1 MKIDKSLF
9 HPDYKREPYWWEAA
23 QPGTQYST
31 DLPAA
36 TEVFI
41 VGSGYSG
48 LSAAL
53 ELAREGRDVTVVD
66 ALAFG
71 EGASSRSGGG
81 VSAGINLGKGISGTP
96 GQNQRSDDHQ
106 ETVASLLTE
115 SVSAYEFVQ
124 TLVERENI
132 NCHFERRG
140 RFVGAFSKAHYPGL
154 IKKAELLNRLAD
166 LDASVVSREEQ
177 RSEIGSDYYH
187 GGMIINRAGKLH
199 PSLFHAGLLDACHR
213 AGVTLCP
220 HTKVEAIHRISGDF
234 TIKTSGTAG
243 RRECQAEQVIIAT
256 NAYTGALTPK
266 LRNRL
271 VPISSQIIVTEELPE
286 DLARELI
293 PNGRTISETPR
304 VTSYY
309 RLLPGDRRVMYGGRA
324 RFQDVPTDVSAM
336 LLHHMMTDR
345 WPQLK
350 EARITHSWSGLV
362 AMTMDALPHMGQE
375 DGMHYCVGCNGSGI
389 AMMTYLG
396 NQVARR
402 ILQNGRTESA
412 YEHLKFPGIPV
423 PFYRGKPWFLP
434 VLGGYYRYLDRR
446 DRNSGT

>member
-9 HPDYKREPYWWEAA
+9 HPEYKREPYWWEAA
-23 QPGTQYST
+23 RPGTQYST
-31 DLPAA
+31 ELPAA
-36 TEVFI
+36 TEIFI
-41 VGSGYSG
+41 VGSGYAG

-71 EGASSRSGGG
+71 EGASSRNGGC
-81 VSAGINLGKGISGTP
+81 VSSGINLGKGISGSP
-96 GQNQRSDDHQ
+96 GQNQRSVDHQ
-106 ETVASLLTE
+106 KMIENLLAE
-115 SVSAYEFVQ
+115 SVSSYEFIQ
-124 TLVERENI
+124 TLIERENI
-132 NCHFERRG
+132 DCHYERRG
-140 RFVGAFSKAHYPGL
+140 RFVGAYSKAHFPGL
-154 IKKAELLNRLAD
+154 IKKAEQLNRLAD
-166 LDASVVSREEQ
+166 LDASVISREEQ
-177 RSEIGSDYYH
+177 RSEIGSDFYH
-187 GGMIINRAGKLH
+187 GGLVINRAGKLH
-199 PSLFHAGLLDACHR
+199 PSLFHAGLLDACNR
-213 AGVTLCP
+213 AGVTLCA
-220 HTKVEAIHRISGDF
+220 HTKVEAIQRVSGDF
-234 TIKTSGTAG
+234 AIKTRGTHG
-243 RRECQAEQVIIAT
+243 QRECRAEQVIIAT
-256 NAYTGALTPK
+256 NAYTGALTPQ

-309 RLLPGDRRVMYGGRA
+309 RLLPGDRRVMFGGRA
-324 RFQDVPTDVSAM
+324 RFQEVSADVSAT
-336 LLHHMMTDR
+336 LLHRMMTDR

-350 EARITHSWSGLV
+350 GTRITHSWSGLV

-375 DGMHYCVGCNGSGI
+375 DGMHYCLGCNGSGI

-402 ILQNGRTESA
+402 ILQNGRAGSSCEDID
-412 YEHLKFPGIPV
+412 FPGIPV

-434 VLGGYYRYLDRR
+434 ALGEYYRFLDRR
-446 DRNSGT
+446 DRSS